1 MHHIRDC
8 LPEIKNRITGM
19 MADIQQ
25 ELDALGVPTDDIS
38 RATLGGS
45 LLGLLSKFAANF
57 SNAVEGKGSSDN
69 GIEMNE
75 LYGGARI
82 SYIFNEIFGR

>member
-8 LPEIKNRITGM
+8 LPEIKTKLNTM
-19 MADIQQ
+19 MINVQQ
-25 ELDALGVPTDDIS
+25 ELAGLGESTDCVS
-38 RATLGGS
+38 PS
-45 LLGLLSKFAANF
+45 LLGATLLQLLSKFA
-57 SNAVEGKGSSDN
+57 SNLQSAVEGRGSLDR

-82 SYIFNEIFGR
+82 